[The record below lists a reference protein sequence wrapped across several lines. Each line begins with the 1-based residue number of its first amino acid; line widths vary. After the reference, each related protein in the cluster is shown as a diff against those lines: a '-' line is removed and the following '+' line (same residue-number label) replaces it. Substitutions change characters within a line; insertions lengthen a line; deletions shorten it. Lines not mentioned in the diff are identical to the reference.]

1 MRVASPLAPAGRTI
15 GAVERLTDHEMR
27 AWRAFLGAHAAVISQ
42 LTTEMKDDHDLALTW
57 YDVLVQLQEAG
68 GSLRMHQLAARL
80 MLSRSAT
87 TRFVDRLQAA
97 GLIHRETCSSDRRGT
112 FVVLT
117 DLGFQRLREAAPS
130 HLDGV
135 KRIFAAALSKEEL
148 EVIADALGKLA
159 GERGH
164 LARPAP
170 AGTSS
175 SPP

>member
-1 MRVASPLAPAGRTI
+1 
-15 GAVERLTDHEMR
+15 MR
-27 AWRAFLGAHAAVISQ
+27 AWRAFLGAHAAVISR
-42 LTTEMKDDHDLALTW
+42 LSAEMRDDHDLPLTW

-80 MLSRSAT
+80 LLSRSAT

-117 DLGFQRLREAAPS
+117 ELGFERLREAAPS

-135 KRIFAAALSKEEL
+135 KRVFAAALTDDEL
-148 EVIADALGKLA
+148 EVIATALGKLA
-159 GERGH
+159 ADHSSPPRP
-164 LARPAP
+164 ARPA
-170 AGTSS
+170 SS
-175 SPP
+175 SRTSRGEAP